1 MKLSR
6 HELLVESRFADRCD
20 RLTERL
26 RLEAARLMIEQS
38 RHPVEVIA
46 AETGF
51 GDQERMRRAFL
62 RAFGRPPQ
70 TLRRMALNKTNRV
83 AN

>member
-1 MKLSR
+1 
-6 HELLVESRFADRCD
+6 VCTPIES
-20 RLTERL
+20 L
-26 RLEAARLMIEQS
+26 RLDAARLMIEQS

-46 AETGF
+46 AEAGF

-62 RAFGRPPQ
+62 RVFDQPPQ
-70 TLRRMALNKTNRV
+70 ALRRMAHSETKQV

>member
-1 MKLSR
+1 
-6 HELLVESRFADRCD
+6 V
-20 RLTERL
+20 
-26 RLEAARLMIEQS
+26 IEQS

-62 RAFGRPPQ
+62 RVFGKPPQ
-70 TLRRMALNKTNRV
+70 TLRRMALSKTNRV